1 VTPFCGAHR
10 VPRAGRDVID
20 GATPALAVIGLA
32 MARPLVPQTVAVV
45 LDAQRR
51 GSSVVVVDGTV
62 LPDAL
67 FDVVE
72 RLADA
77 IAISGEAGGL
87 VVASIRPNGALLP
100 DDGDRWME
108 ASSIAELVGV
118 ELVEWFVIGDDGGP
132 LDVWCPRV
140 LIAEPPRWSP

>member
-32 MARPLVPQTVAVV
+32 MARPLVAETLGIV

-51 GSSVVVVDGTV
+51 GSSIVVVDGTV
-62 LPDAL
+62 WPDAF

-77 IAISGEAGGL
+77 IALSGELGGL
-87 VVASIRPNGALLP
+87 VLATIRPGGGLLP

-118 ELVEWFVIGDDGGP
+118 ELVEWFVIGDGGGP
-132 LDVWCPRV
+132 PDVWCHRD
-140 LIAEPPRWSP
+140 LIAEPPRWLP